1 MATDRLAEAL
11 EQYVNTEDWEQARRV
26 VEDNPGLLTDDAL
39 GLLVESVAD
48 YRRVNRNEV
57 ADYLQEHL
65 AVLERGRQVGIEQ
78 AFREVSARAR
88 EALETRRRQL
98 ADLRP
103 KSPTPIQAA
112 VWELLEAES
121 PEQVDRVLGAHPELA
136 ENEEALNH
144 LDDLMQRAGEAGYD
158 EASRLLREYHQLLQ
172 AYYELP
178 PLLQALQ
185 ELTAV
190 PTWTEARE
198 ILARHPE
205 LLSDE
210 AIESLDSLIS
220 EAELQGDAATALVL
234 ADYRDL
240 LVRSRE
246 VGPERA
252 LEELQ
257 AAQGQP
263 RG

>member
-11 EQYVNTEDWEQARRV
+11 EQYINTEDWEQGRRV
-26 VEDNPGLLTDDAL
+26 VEDNQELLTDEAL
-39 GLLVESVAD
+39 ALLVESVGD
-48 YRRVNRNEV
+48 YRRANRDEV
-57 ADYLQEHL
+57 ADYLREHL
-65 AVLERGRQVGIEQ
+65 AVLERSRQVGIDQ
-78 AFREVSARAR
+78 AFREASGRAR
-88 EALETRRRQL
+88 EALEARRRQL
-98 ADLRP
+98 AGLRP

-112 VWELLEAES
+112 VWELLEAEN
-121 PEQVDRVLGAHPELA
+121 PEQVDRALGGHPELA
-136 ENEEALNH
+136 ENEEALDY
-144 LDDLMQRAGEAGYD
+144 LDDLMRRAEEADYD
-158 EASRLLREYHQLLQ
+158 EAMRLLREYHQLLQ

-198 ILARHPE
+198 IFERHPE

-210 AIESLDSLIS
+210 AIQSLDSLIS
-220 EAELQGDAATALVL
+220 EAEAQGDAATALALVAYRELL
-234 ADYRDL
+234 A
-240 LVRSRE
+240 RSRE

-263 RG
+263 QG